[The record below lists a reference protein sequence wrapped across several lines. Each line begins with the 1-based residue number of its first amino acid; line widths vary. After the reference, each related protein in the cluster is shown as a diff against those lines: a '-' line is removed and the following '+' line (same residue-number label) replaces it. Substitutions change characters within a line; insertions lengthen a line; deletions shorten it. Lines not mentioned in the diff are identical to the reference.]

1 MNRTSPQIKNE
12 KNNRSQHNKSLS
24 KSQHQPSPSKPHNNS
39 VLNGEALKI
48 FEVPYLKVLQDRF
61 HKEIE
66 LPIDSYTSVFLAK
79 APQRCLQHNNVITLY
94 CFNEHRPLCVT
105 CMYQNNS
112 HKKHKVMPI
121 NRVSQ

>member
-48 FEVPYLKVLQDRF
+48 FEVPYLKVLR
-61 HKEIE
+61 I
-66 LPIDSYTSVFLAK
+66 VF
-79 APQRCLQHNNVITLY
+79 T
-94 CFNEHRPLCVT
+94 
-105 CMYQNNS
+105 
-112 HKKHKVMPI
+112 KKLS
-121 NRVSQ
+121 SQ